1 MIRVMPL
8 SGGAVASVSDQ
19 GKRARNEDALFT
31 GEVGRYRIFAV
42 ADGLGGHAAGDVAS
56 TMAIRILTETLL
68 ESLPHPDPGTL
79 LTIGF
84 RRANAAIYRYNL
96 ENGLNAGT
104 TLTAA
109 LVDEKGICRI
119 ATVGDSRA
127 YIVTRDAIW
136 HTKDHSYVQ
145 ELVDAGVIGAGEAA
159 RHPKKNI
166 LTQALGLAGT
176 VSVDTYEKDLRNAT
190 LLLSTD
196 GLHDYVPEERIWET
210 LLSVDPG
217 EACRRL
223 VAAAKAGASSDNI
236 TAIVTRFC

>member
-1 MIRVMPL
+1 MIQVMPL
-8 SGGAVASVSDQ
+8 SKGTVTSVSDQ

-31 GEVGRYRIFAV
+31 GEVGRYLICAV

-56 TMAIRILTETLL
+56 TTAIRILTETLK
-68 ESLPHPDPGTL
+68 ESLPHPDPAAL

-84 RRANAAIYRYNL
+84 RRANAGICRYNQ

-109 LVDEKGICRI
+109 LIDEERLCRI

-127 YIVTRDAIW
+127 YIATGDAIW

-145 ELVDAGVIGAGEAA
+145 ELVDAGVINAREAIG
-159 RHPKKNI
+159 HPKKNI
-166 LTQALGLAGT
+166 LTQALGLAET

-196 GLHDYVPEERIWET
+196 GLHDYIPEERIRKI
-210 LLSVDPG
+210 LLSGDPR
-217 EACRRL
+217 EACRQL
-223 VAAAKAGASSDNI
+223 VAAAIAGTSSDNI
-236 TAIVTRFC
+236 TAIIARFC